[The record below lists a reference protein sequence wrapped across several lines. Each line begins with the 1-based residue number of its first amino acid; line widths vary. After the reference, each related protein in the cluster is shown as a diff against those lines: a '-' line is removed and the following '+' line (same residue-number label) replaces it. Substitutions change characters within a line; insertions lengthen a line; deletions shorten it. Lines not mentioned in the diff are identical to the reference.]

1 MMDVKQLKLFTQ
13 AAGPSGNE
21 ETIKRVIEEIAKPY
35 ADEIFTD
42 ALGNL
47 IVHKKG
53 NGPRLMF
60 DAHMDE
66 IGLIVT
72 FIEENG
78 LLRFSNLGGV
88 GPMTSLCQR
97 VHFLNGTVGF
107 LCRELNGEDT
117 FKISD
122 MYIDI
127 GAKTREEAEE
137 KVKVGD
143 ACVFEGAFSEVGDR
157 LISKAMDDRAGV
169 FALLETLKSVKE
181 SPNDLYFVFT
191 VAEELGLRGA
201 KAVSTTVNPD
211 FAIAVD
217 VTKTG
222 DMPGKEKMAVSLG
235 GGAAIKIKDS
245 SVLCHPYMKDKMR
258 AVCKK
263 ENIPYQLEVL
273 ESGGTDAGAISVSN
287 GGVPTG
293 AVSIPT
299 RYIHTPMEMIDK
311 KDLEAVINL
320 LVHMANETY
329 EI

>member
-1 MMDVKQLKLFTQ
+1 MRDYRELKLFTQ
-13 AAGPSGNE
+13 AAAPSGNE
-21 ETIKRVIEEIAKPY
+21 ENIKNVIEQAALPF
-35 ADEIFTD
+35 ADEVYTD

-47 IVHKKG
+47 IVRKKG
-53 NGPRLMF
+53 NGPKLMF

-78 LLRFSNLGGV
+78 LLRVSNLGGI

-97 VHFLNGTVGF
+97 VRFLNGVSGF
-107 LCRELNGEDT
+107 VCRDLNGEDQL
-117 FKISD
+117 KLSD

-127 GAKTREEAEE
+127 GASSREEAEE
-137 KVKVGD
+137 KISVGE
-143 ACVFEGAFSEVGDR
+143 ACVFEGGFSEVGDR
-157 LISKAMDDRAGV
+157 LVSKAMDDRAGV
-169 FALLETLKSVKE
+169 FALLETLKRVKE
-181 SPNDLYFVFT
+181 PKNDLYFVFT

-201 KAVSTTVNPD
+201 KAVSQTVNPD

-235 GGAAIKIKDS
+235 KGAAIKIKDS

-258 AVCKK
+258 TVCER

-311 KDLEAVINL
+311 HDLEAVIKL
-320 LVHMANETY
+320 LIAMANETY
-329 EI
+329 EM

>member
-1 MMDVKQLKLFTQ
+1 MMDLKQLKLFTQ

-21 ETIKRVIEEIAKPY
+21 ENIKNVIERVATPY
-35 ADEIFTD
+35 ADEIFAD
-42 ALGNL
+42 VLGNL

-66 IGLIVT
+66 IGIIAT

-78 LLRFSNLGGV
+78 LIRFSNLGGI

-97 VHFLNGTVGF
+97 VRFLNGVPGF
-107 LCRELNGEDT
+107 VCRELNGEDT
-117 FKISD
+117 LKLTD
-122 MYIDI
+122 MYVDI
-127 GAKTREEAEE
+127 GATTREEAEE
-137 KVKVGD
+137 KISVGD
-143 ACVFEGAFSEVGDR
+143 VAVFEGAFSEVGNR

-169 FALLETLKSVKE
+169 FALLETLKNVKE

-191 VAEELGLRGA
+191 VSEELGLRGA
-201 KAVSTTVNPD
+201 KAVTATVHPD

-258 AVCKK
+258 AVCSR
-263 ENIPYQLEVL
+263 ESIPYQLEVL

-311 KDLEAVINL
+311 KDLHAVIKL
-320 LVHMANETY
+320 LIAMANETY
-329 EI
+329 EM

>member
-1 MMDVKQLKLFTQ
+1 MMDLKQLKLLTQ

-21 ETIKRVIEEIAKPY
+21 ENIKNVIEELASPF
-35 ADEIFTD
+35 ADEIYTD

-53 NGPRLMF
+53 SGPRLMF

-72 FIEENG
+72 FIEESG
-78 LLRFSNLGGV
+78 LIRFSNLGGI

-97 VHFLNGTVGF
+97 VRFLNGTPGF
-107 LCRELNGEDT
+107 VCRELNGEDT
-117 FKISD
+117 FKLSD
-122 MYIDI
+122 MYVDI
-127 GAKTREEAEE
+127 GAKTKKEAEE
-137 KVKVGD
+137 KVSVGD
-143 ACVFEGAFSEVGDR
+143 VAVFEGKFEEANDR

-169 FALLETLKSVKE
+169 FALLETLKNVKN

-201 KAVSTTVNPD
+201 KAASFSVNPD

-258 AVCKK
+258 AVCEREK
-263 ENIPYQLEVL
+263 ISYQLEVL
-273 ESGGTDAGAISVSN
+273 ISGGTDAGAISVSN

-311 KDLEAVINL
+311 NDLEAVIKL
-320 LVHMANETY
+320 LIAMANENY
-329 EI
+329 EM